1 MAKDNY
7 GSDGQVQN
15 EKYCM
20 KDSWQAKNV
29 DETNAAMGFEDMSD
43 LANTARPPTPV
54 RAASRN
60 EQLGSDM
67 PKTAKKY

>member
-1 MAKDNY
+1 MAKENY

-29 DETNAAMGFEDMSD
+29 DETNKAMGYDDMSD
-43 LANTARPPTPV
+43 LANTSRPPTPV

-60 EQLGSDM
+60 PQLGPEMSKSD
-67 PKTAKKY
+67 KRY